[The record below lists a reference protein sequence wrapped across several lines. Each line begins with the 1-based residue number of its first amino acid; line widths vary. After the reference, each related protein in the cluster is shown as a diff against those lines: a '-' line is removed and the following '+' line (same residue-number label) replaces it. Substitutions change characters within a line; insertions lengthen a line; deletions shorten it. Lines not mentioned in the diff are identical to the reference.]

1 KKIKL
6 NIKEFKATAEGLSP
20 EEKELWDKFAEKLKK
35 ELNNKI
41 INLGEKIEIEEE
53 LKTPT
58 KSIKITF
65 SLELV
70 SEDTFKATLK
80 LEIKGKETIVEEET
94 VEFKAGETVKLT
106 IKLPDGK
113 TFTLELKLE
122 ATKI

>member
-20 EEKELWDKFAEKLKK
+20 EEKELWDKFAEKLKA